1 MKISWAAI
9 SLLMVVPWFASCGGG
24 NSTGG
29 STGGNNGGAPS
40 VTLDTPSAGA
50 SQLSGHASNYPST
63 AKIVIYA
70 LTNEWYVQPLV
81 DAPFTTIQS
90 DGSWTSSTYP
100 WSVLVVLLVDPAS
113 YTPQATEI
121 TNPALDP
128 GVLTYTLYPTGPV
141 SLTFSGY
148 TWGIKMTGTSPND
161 YFDPG
166 PNFWSNNPSVVNVA
180 SDGLHLH
187 VSNINGLWQCGEVY
201 LTKSLGYGTYTVQ
214 VASHLDQ
221 LQQNTV
227 AAPLFIYVASSGQ
240 EIDNE
245 YSGNAG
251 LVPEPYNAQ
260 FVVQPYSVP
269 GNIVYYNQPSAAQF
283 TTQMHWSANRVVFSA
298 WGGWASSPSTATLIY
313 QWTYT
318 GNSIPTAG
326 QERVHI
332 NLWLLSGT
340 APQTGV
346 GDEMV
351 INSFTFQP
359 TTAQNAAEMS
369 SFAHSENATVLDQRL
384 SLTDTQQAEEAS
396 TSTVPISSPP
406 AVSNGQAISEVMAI
420 LGKPS
425 KTLVVDG
432 KSVYVYKD
440 HRVSFV
446 DGIVAHQ
453 K

>member
-1 MKISWAAI
+1 MKIAWAATSI
-9 SLLMVVPWFASCGGG
+9 LMIVPWFASCGGG
-24 NSTGG
+24 DSTGG
-29 STGGNNGGAPS
+29 NTGGNNGGAPS
-40 VTLDTPSAGA
+40 VTLNTPSAGA
-50 SQLSGHASNYPST
+50 NQLSGHAYNYPST

-70 LTNEWYVQPLV
+70 LTNQWYVQPLV

-128 GVLTYTLYPTGPV
+128 GVLAYAMYPAGPV
-141 SLTFSGY
+141 SLNFSGY
-148 TWGIKMTGTSPND
+148 TWGIKMTGNLPTY

-166 PNFWSNNPSVVNVA
+166 PNFWSNNSSVVNVA
-180 SDGLHLH
+180 SDGLHLQIT
-187 VSNINGLWQCGEVY
+187 NINGLWECGEVY

-245 YSGNAG
+245 YSGNGG
-251 LVPEPYNAQ
+251 LIPEPYNAQ

-269 GNIVYYNQPSAAQF
+269 GNIVHYKQPSTAQF
-283 TTQMHWSANRVVFSA
+283 TTQMQWGATKVVFSA
-298 WGGWASSPSTATLIY
+298 WSGWANSPTAATLIY
-313 QWTYT
+313 QWTYS
-318 GNSIPTAG
+318 GNDIPAAG

-332 NLWLLSGT
+332 NLWLLNGT

-359 TTAQNAAEMS
+359 TTAQTAAENS
-369 SFAHSENATVLDQRL
+369 SFAPSENAPAPDQRL
-384 SLTDTQQAEEAS
+384 SLTDTQQIEEAS
-396 TSTVPISSPP
+396 TPTVPISSPGTI
-406 AVSNGQAISEVMAI
+406 SNSQAISEVMGV

-425 KTLVVDG
+425 KTMVVDG

-446 DGIVAHQ
+446 DGTLSDQ